1 MTHFS
6 LSLPEKMPGTY
17 LSLSPY
23 VPSLNTYPSLPIFPC
38 LKCILLKA
46 DVDGLQGRGNV
57 ISAHFL
63 TSREG
68 RNLYWVFADFV
79 EIAKVFDKVNLLGK
93 ESTVC
98 VVMFLIFWKSPLTWR
113 RLRMCKERPIT
124 HLTNLAWKSQGQKHK
139 NTSWN
144 NCGPDNTSLTK

>member
-6 LSLPEKMPGTY
+6 LSLPEEMPGTY

-23 VPSLNTYPSLPIFPC
+23 VPSLNTYPSLPIIFPC

-63 TSREG
+63 PSREG
-68 RNLYWVFADFV
+68 RTLYWALADWFRSNFQKSF
-79 EIAKVFDKVNLLGK
+79 ENVNLLGK

-98 VVMFLIFWKSPLTWR
+98 VVLFLIFRKSPLTWR

-124 HLTNLAWKSQGQKHK
+124 HLTNLAWKPQGQKARKHVMK
-139 NTSWN
+139 QLWT
-144 NCGPDNTSLTK
+144 G